1 MLKVEFEK
9 MIGKEVDYDTFRVY
23 EDMYTSLPES
33 YTKQDFVA
41 MLNIEAIPESAAAI
55 ERKAARAEFVEGIKK
70 QIRDKKEMI
79 ELEKHTLEIDEEIAK
94 DNPEYKNYVRAG
106 KNFIKRLRAEIA
118 ELKWL
123 IA

>member
-41 MLNIEAIPESAAAI
+41 MLNIKAIPESAASIA
-55 ERKAARAEFVEGIKK
+55 RKAERAEFVAYIKR
-70 QIRDKKEMI
+70 QIKDKKDMI
-79 ELEKHTLEIDEEIAK
+79 EFEKRTLEIDEEIAK
-94 DNPEYKNYVRAG
+94 DNPEYKHYVRAG

>member
-41 MLNIEAIPESAAAI
+41 MLNIKAIPESAASIA
-55 ERKAARAEFVEGIKK
+55 RKAERAEFVAYIKR
-70 QIRDKKEMI
+70 QIKDKKDMI
-79 ELEKHTLEIDEEIAK
+79 ELEKRTLEIDEEIAK
-94 DNPEYKNYVRAG
+94 DNAVT
-106 KNFIKRLRAEIA
+106 
-118 ELKWL
+118 
-123 IA
+123 